1 MLPSVA
7 LRPKLRGLRFMT
19 QPHCLRFRL
28 ALAAGALLAC
38 SVSAFSQVPDARF
51 TLSDAYV
58 IDDEFFELPPGR
70 RIGATS
76 GFVIHPD
83 GSSIWVFERCGA
95 NDCVGSDLAPI
106 MQFDLQ
112 GRLLTSFG
120 ANRFVRPH
128 GLHVDRDGNVWVT
141 DDRGPDGEDPRR
153 DARGTRS

>member
-7 LRPKLRGLRFMT
+7 VRPKLRGLRFMT
-19 QPHCLRFRL
+19 QPHRLRFRL
-28 ALAAGALLAC
+28 ALVAVALLAG
-38 SVSAFSQVPDARF
+38 SANVSPQVPDARF
-51 TLSDAYV
+51 IPSDAYV

-76 GFVIHPD
+76 GFAIHPD
-83 GSSIWVFERCGA
+83 GSSIWVFDRCGA
-95 NDCVGSDLAPI
+95 TDCVGSDLAPI

-128 GLHVDRDGNVWVT
+128 GLHVLT
-141 DDRGPDGEDPRR
+141 
-153 DARGTRS
+153 S